1 MSICTTGQLARLAT
15 NAPQEYWFVLHLNK
29 PCAGV
34 PEERANVRVPVPAD
48 RGGQRNNGDY

>member
-15 NAPQEYWFVLHLNK
+15 NAPQELHLNK